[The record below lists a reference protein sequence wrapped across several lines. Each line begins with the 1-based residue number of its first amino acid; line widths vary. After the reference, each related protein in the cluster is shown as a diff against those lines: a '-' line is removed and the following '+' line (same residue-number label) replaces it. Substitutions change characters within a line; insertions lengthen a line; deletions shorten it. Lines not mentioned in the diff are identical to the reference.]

1 MEEKMARRLFEL
13 PGIQDLSKEQEAARA
28 LPKEGQHLVIGGPGT
43 GKSVLALLRARRH
56 AKAKESHVFLVFNI
70 PLHEASSHLGGNDIH
85 CQQWMSWFFK
95 IFKEITK
102 KEVPRLQNIPGSSWR
117 DINWET
123 AHDTI
128 RNLEEAPSPKGDY
141 LIIDEGQDMPPDF
154 YSTLAGLGFEHFF
167 VVADQN
173 QQIVAG
179 KNSSRR
185 DIELQLAIEPD
196 KVVELKHNFRNT
208 TAIANLAG
216 EFYTGETASPKVVP
230 TLGTGPNSSVPLL
243 FTYNE
248 NQFNHMIERIL
259 KLSDR
264 EPSKLIGV
272 ITPNNEVRN
281 RFFNALQTLSGK
293 LKLDNDS
300 IDIRTYCSENRSQ
313 VKFHEGGIVVL
324 NAQACKGLEFDHV
337 FLADIDAH
345 LCYREDT
352 VSLKRLFYVMA
363 ARARE
368 NLTLLRSAR
377 GPSPVD
383 AILPQDSNLLKHY
396 P

>member
-1 MEEKMARRLFEL
+1 MAGRLFEL

-28 LPKEGQHLVIGGPGT
+28 LPKKGQHLVIGGPGT

-56 AKAKESHVFLVFNI
+56 AKAKESHVFLVFNRL
-70 PLHEASSHLGGNDIH
+70 LHEASCHLGGSDIH

-102 KEVPRLQNIPGSSWR
+102 NEVPRIQIIPGSSWR
-117 DINWET
+117 DIDWET
-123 AHDTI
+123 VHDI
-128 RNLEEAPSPKGDY
+128 MRNLEKAPSPKDDY

-154 YSTLAGLGFEHFF
+154 YKTLAGLGFEHFF

-185 DIELQLAIEPD
+185 DIELQLAIEPQM
-196 KVVELKHNFRNT
+196 VVELKHNFRNT

-216 EFYTGETASPKVVP
+216 EFYTGETSSPKVISP
-230 TLGTGPNSSVPLL
+230 SGTGANLRVPIL
-243 FTYNE
+243 FTYYD
-248 NQFNHMIERIL
+248 NQFSHMIKRIL

-272 ITPNNEVRN
+272 IAPNNEVRN
-281 RFFNALQTLSGK
+281 RFFNALQTLSGR
-293 LKLDNDS
+293 LELDNDS
-300 IDIRTYCSENRSQ
+300 IDIRTYCSENRSE
-313 VKFHEGGIVVL
+313 VKFHEGGIMVI
-324 NAQACKGLEFDHV
+324 NAQACKGLEFDHA

-345 LCYREDT
+345 RCYREDT
-352 VSLKRLFYVMA
+352 VSLKRLFYVMT

-368 NLTLLRSAR
+368 NLTLLRSAK
-377 GPSPVD
+377 GSSPVD
-383 AILPQDSNLLKHY
+383 AILPQNFNLLKHY